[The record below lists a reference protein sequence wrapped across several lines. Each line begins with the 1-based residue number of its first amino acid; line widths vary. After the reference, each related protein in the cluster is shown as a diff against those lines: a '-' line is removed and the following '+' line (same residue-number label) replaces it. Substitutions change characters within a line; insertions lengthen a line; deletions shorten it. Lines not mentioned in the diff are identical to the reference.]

1 MIAAFSRLPV
11 RRDMM
16 KTRFI
21 ANGKPVYKTRIG
33 SLIFT
38 HPDGQKEEV
47 CGMHPLSRLQDI
59 VDVFD
64 ETGHNTKY
72 IMKYAVGWRGQPE
85 DDHPCPCARCQLK
98 VAPDWWKPRPATEPP
113 RGPVSMADD
122 DQPKSV

>member
-1 MIAAFSRLPV
+1 MIHNTTAF
-11 RRDMM
+11 RRAIMK
-16 KTRFI
+16 KTRFTV
-21 ANGKPVYKTRIG
+21 NGKPVYKTRIG

-47 CGMHPLSRLQDI
+47 CGMHPLSRLQDL

-85 DDHPCPCARCQLK
+85 DDHPCPCKRCQTK
-98 VAPDWWKPRPATEPP
+98 VAPEWWRPVEQCWATRIPE
-113 RGPVSMADD
+113 
-122 DQPKSV
+122 